1 MKKPVLIILGLISMF
16 CTYGQNM
23 SDAVRYTT
31 ETTLGTARFNSMSGA
46 FGALGGDLSAVGINP
61 AGSAI
66 FKTSYISL
74 SASNFNTSNKAE
86 FGSNS
91 NPKKNNKASLDMNQ
105 LGAVFV
111 FNNRNNNSVFNKLTA
126 SVFCEQ
132 IQNYN
137 NEFLAAGVTS
147 NSISSYFSEFAN
159 GLRLDEISALED
171 ESISQA
177 YNAIGYYNGYAHQ
190 QAFLGYESYILEPD
204 ENSAENSTYF
214 SNIAPGEFNQEYSY
228 SSTGYNGKLSF
239 NLGIQYNQKLY
250 FGINL
255 NSHFINYERN
265 SYLFENNV
273 NPNSYINQVDFENS
287 LLTTGNGF
295 SLQIG
300 SLYKINNFLRLGMA
314 YDSPTWLTLRE
325 ETTQYLATF
334 DNTENIRTTINP
346 AVVNVFPEY
355 KIKTPAKITG
365 SAAFIFSDKGLLSVD
380 FSRKDYTST
389 RLSSNSSYGYSQENN
404 EIVSSLK
411 VANSLRIGAEIRY
424 KKISYRGGY
433 RLEESPYKNNVEF
446 GDLRGFSLGLGFNL
460 AKSRLDISYQ
470 NSSREI
476 EQQLYQAGN
485 LGSTKLNTNNSNIS
499 VTLSMNL

>member
-1 MKKPVLIILGLISMF
+1 MWLVGVFEYLLLCRTFYFLSSLALI
-16 CTYGQNM
+16 
-23 SDAVRYTT
+23 
-31 ETTLGTARFNSMSGA
+31 
-46 FGALGGDLSAVGINP
+46 
-61 AGSAI
+61 
-66 FKTSYISL
+66 
-74 SASNFNTSNKAE
+74 
-86 FGSNS
+86 
-91 NPKKNNKASLDMNQ
+91 
-105 LGAVFV
+105 
-111 FNNRNNNSVFNKLTA
+111 
-126 SVFCEQ
+126 
-132 IQNYN
+132 
-137 NEFLAAGVTS
+137 
-147 NSISSYFSEFAN
+147 
-159 GLRLDEISALED
+159 
-171 ESISQA
+171 
-177 YNAIGYYNGYAHQ
+177 
-190 QAFLGYESYILEPD
+190 
-204 ENSAENSTYF
+204 
-214 SNIAPGEFNQEYSY
+214 
-228 SSTGYNGKLSF
+228 SF

-265 SYLFENNV
+265 TYLFENNV

-300 SLYKINNFLRLGMA
+300 GLYKINNFIRLGMA

-380 FSRKDYTST
+380 FSRKDYSST

-404 EIVSSLK
+404 QIVSSLK
-411 VANSLRIGAEIRY
+411 VANSLRIGAEIRH

-446 GDLRGFSLGLGFNL
+446 GDLSGFSLGLGFNL
-460 AKSRLDISYQ
+460 AKSRLDISF
-470 NSSREI
+470 
-476 EQQLYQAGN
+476 
-485 LGSTKLNTNNSNIS
+485 TKFKFFTSFLFDYFF
-499 VTLSMNL
+499 